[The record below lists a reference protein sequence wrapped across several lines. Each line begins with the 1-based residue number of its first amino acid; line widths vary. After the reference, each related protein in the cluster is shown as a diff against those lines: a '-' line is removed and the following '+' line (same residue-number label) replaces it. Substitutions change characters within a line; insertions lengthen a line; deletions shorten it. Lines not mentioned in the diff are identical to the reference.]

1 MTVVESIIKWFASFN
16 INDIDT
22 DALGGQSASY
32 GIAKEPVQNVK
43 TYISGRKVYTDYY
56 EFLARLDSKTDA
68 ERNNNHV
75 FMEKLSEWIYDQ
87 GQKMIFPELPEH
99 LKCLDISIST
109 PFHMKAANEDSAIYG
124 FTIKIKYEKE
134 R

>member
-75 FMEKLSEWIYDQ
+75 FMEKLSEWIYAITSSFCTLLPTFFNNSIPTNLSISSSFFFLPAP
-87 GQKMIFPELPEH
+87 KSHAIFPIFLA
-99 LKCLDISIST
+99 SIL
-109 PFHMKAANEDSAIYG
+109 
-124 FTIKIKYEKE
+124 
-134 R
+134 